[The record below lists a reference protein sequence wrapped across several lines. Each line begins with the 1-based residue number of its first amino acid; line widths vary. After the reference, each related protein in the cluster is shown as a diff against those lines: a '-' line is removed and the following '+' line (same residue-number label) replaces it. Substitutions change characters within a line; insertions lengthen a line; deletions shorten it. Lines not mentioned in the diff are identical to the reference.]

1 MKKDDVLMDIYD
13 EIFKMCSAHG
23 VTFYSSLPCSHNL
36 KFIQKLES
44 LDGEILKNTDKPLI
58 HIPLVR
64 EESGVSLSAGAYL
77 GGRKTA
83 MIIQNQGLGNMI
95 TLMISLNSHLK
106 GSYSIPN
113 LLIISHR
120 GLANEKIDA
129 QKPIGSKTKDIL
141 DLVGFKHCS
150 VKYISELNKFQELLE
165 EYDRGQNIALL
176 VEPDHTKPL
185 YRIES
190 KKNVTRIFKDSK
202 ISMNKIQTSLTRCKA
217 ISEII
222 NQIEDEIVVSN
233 IGHPSRELHRL
244 KDRERNF
251 YLTSC
256 LGHSYT
262 LALGLALSTE
272 DMNQKV
278 ICFEGDGGLLM
289 NTGSLSI
296 LAHKKPK
303 NLIIILLD
311 NGVLGSAGNTETYS
325 LNEVNLSEVVQAYG
339 FPESNIK
346 FISKKEELTK
356 NLRYALKNDGPFLFH
371 VLITDEYENVP
382 ILPLSVVEIKERFMK
397 SIEDARKSKDS

>member
-1 MKKDDVLMDIYD
+1 MDIYD
-13 EIFKMCSAHG
+13 EIFKMCSEHG
-23 VTFYSSLPCSHNL
+23 ITFYSTLPCSHNL
-36 KFIQKLES
+36 KFIQKLEE
-44 LDGEILKNTDKPLI
+44 LDGEILENTDKPLI

-77 GGRKTA
+77 GGRNTA
-83 MIIQNQGLGNMI
+83 MVIQNQGLGNMI
-95 TLMISLNSHLK
+95 TQMLSLNSHLK
-106 GSYSIPN
+106 GSYRIPN

-120 GLANEKIDA
+120 GLENEKISA
-129 QKPIGSKTKDIL
+129 QKPVGSKSKEIL

-150 VKYISELNKFQELLE
+150 VKDSSDLKKFQDLLE
-165 EYDRGQNIALL
+165 EYNKGQNIALL
-176 VEPDHTKPL
+176 VEPDYSKPL

-190 KKNVTRIFKDSK
+190 KKNVTRIFKGTA
-202 ISMNKIQTSLTRCKA
+202 IPTNKIQANMTRRKA
-217 ISEII
+217 ISEVI
-222 NQIEDEIVVSN
+222 NQLEDEFVVSN

-272 DMNQKV
+272 DINKK
-278 ICFEGDGGLLM
+278 IISFEGDGGLLM
-289 NTGSLSI
+289 NAGSLSI

-311 NGVLGSAGNTETYS
+311 NGVWGSAGNTETYT
-325 LNEVNLSEVVQAYG
+325 LNDVNLSGVAQAYG

-346 FISKKEELTK
+346 IISEEEQLAENLK
-356 NLRYALKNDGPFLFH
+356 NALKNDGPFLLH
-371 VLITDEYENVP
+371 VIITDEYENVP

-397 SIEDARKSKDS
+397 SIEDARISKDS

>member
-1 MKKDDVLMDIYD
+1 MDVYD

-23 VTFYSSLPCSHNL
+23 ITFYSTLPCSHNL
-36 KFIQKLES
+36 KFIQKLEK
-44 LDGEILKNTDKPLI
+44 LDGKILENADKPLI

-83 MIIQNQGLGNMI
+83 MVIQNQGLGNMI
-95 TLMISLNSHLK
+95 TQMLSLNSHLN
-106 GSYSIPN
+106 GSYKIPN

-120 GLANEKIDA
+120 GLENEKINA
-129 QKPIGSKTKDIL
+129 QKPVGSKSEEIL

-150 VKYISELNKFQELLE
+150 VKIISDITKFQKLLE
-165 EYDRGQNIALL
+165 EYDKGQNIALL
-176 VEPDHTKPL
+176 VEPDHSKPL

-190 KKNVTRIFKDSK
+190 KKNITRNFKGNK
-202 ISMNKIQTSLTRCKA
+202 ISMNKVQANMTRRKA

-222 NQIEDEIVVSN
+222 NQIENEFVVSN

-262 LALGLALSTE
+262 LALGLALST
-272 DMNQKV
+272 DDINQKI

-289 NTGSLSI
+289 NAGSLSI

-303 NLIIILLD
+303 NLIVILLD
-311 NGVLGSAGNTETYS
+311 NGVWGSTGNTETYA
-325 LNEVNLSEVVQAYG
+325 LNDVNLSGVAQAYG
-339 FPESNIK
+339 FPESNIRI
-346 FISKKEELTK
+346 ISKEEQLAK
-356 NLRYALKNDGPFLFH
+356 NLRIALKNDGPFLFH
-371 VLITDEYENVP
+371 VIITDEYENVP
-382 ILPLSVVEIKERFMK
+382 ILPFSVVEIKERFMK
-397 SIEDARKSKDS
+397 SIEDARGSLN

>member
-1 MKKDDVLMDIYD
+1 MDIYNK
-13 EIFKMCSAHG
+13 IFEMCSEHG
-23 VTFYSSLPCSHNL
+23 INFYSTLPGAHNL
-36 KFIQKLES
+36 KFIQKLEK
-44 LDGEILKNTDKPLI
+44 LDGEILENGNRPLV

-83 MIIQNQGLGNMI
+83 MVIQNQGLGNMI
-95 TLMISLNSHLK
+95 TQMFSLNSRLD
-106 GSYSIPN
+106 GSYRIPN

-120 GLANEKIDA
+120 GLENEKIDA
-129 QKPIGSKTKDIL
+129 QKPLGSKSKEIL

-150 VKYISELNKFQELLE
+150 VKNISDLKKFQELLE
-165 EYDRGQNIALL
+165 EYDKGQSIALL
-176 VEPDHTKPL
+176 VEPDYSKPL

-190 KKNVTRIFKDSK
+190 KKNITRNFKGNT
-202 ISMNKIQTSLTRCKA
+202 IPMNKVQANMTRYKA
-217 ISEII
+217 ISRII
-222 NQIEDEIVVSN
+222 NQIENEFVVSN
-233 IGHPSRELHRL
+233 IGHPSRELHRI

-251 YLTSC
+251 YLKSS
-256 LGHSYT
+256 LGHSYS

-272 DMNQKV
+272 DISQKI

-289 NTGSLSI
+289 NAGSLSI

-311 NGVLGSAGNTETYS
+311 NGVWGSAGNTETYA
-325 LNEVNLSEVVQAYG
+325 LNDVNLSGVAQAYG

-346 FISKKEELTK
+346 IISEEEQLAENLK
-356 NLRYALKNDGPFLFH
+356 NALKNDGPFLFH
-371 VLITDEYENVP
+371 VIITDEYENVP

-397 SIEDARKSKDS
+397 SIEDARISKDS

>member
-1 MKKDDVLMDIYD
+1 MDIYD
-13 EIFKMCSAHG
+13 EIFKMCSEHG
-23 VTFYSSLPCSHNL
+23 ITFYSTLPCSHNL
-36 KFIQKLES
+36 KFIQKLEG
-44 LDGEILKNTDKPLI
+44 LDGKILENAGKPLI

-83 MIIQNQGLGNMI
+83 MVIQNQGLGNMV
-95 TLMISLNSHLK
+95 TQMLSLNSHLN
-106 GSYSIPN
+106 GSYRIPN

-120 GLANEKIDA
+120 GLENEKINA
-129 QKPIGSKTKDIL
+129 QKPVGSKSKEIL

-150 VKYISELNKFQELLE
+150 VKDISDLTRFQELLE
-165 EYDRGQNIALL
+165 EYDKGQNIALL
-176 VEPDHTKPL
+176 VEPDHSKPL

-190 KKNVTRIFKDSK
+190 KINIIRSFKGNTIPMKKVQVNMTRH
-202 ISMNKIQTSLTRCKA
+202 KA
-217 ISEII
+217 ISVII
-222 NQIEDEIVVSN
+222 NQIKNEFVISN
-233 IGHPSRELHRL
+233 IGHPSRELHNL

-272 DMNQKV
+272 DLNQKI

-289 NTGSLSI
+289 NAGSLSI

-303 NLIIILLD
+303 NLIVILLD
-311 NGVLGSAGNTETYS
+311 NGVWGSTGNTETYA
-325 LNEVNLSEVVQAYG
+325 LNDVNLSGVAQAYG
-339 FPESNIK
+339 FPGYNIRI
-346 FISKKEELTK
+346 ISKEELLAE
-356 NLRYALKNDGPFLFH
+356 NLRFALKNDGPFLFH
-371 VLITDEYENVP
+371 IIITDEYENVP

-397 SIEDARKSKDS
+397 SIEDARIAKDS

>member
-1 MKKDDVLMDIYD
+1 MDIYD
-13 EIFKMCSAHG
+13 EIFKMCSEHG
-23 VTFYSSLPCSHNL
+23 ITFYSTLPCSHNL
-36 KFIQKLES
+36 KFIQKLEE
-44 LDGEILKNTDKPLI
+44 LDGEILENVGKPLI

-77 GGRKTA
+77 GGRRTA
-83 MIIQNQGLGNMI
+83 MVIQNQGLGNMI
-95 TLMISLNSHLK
+95 TQMLSLNSHLK
-106 GSYSIPN
+106 GSYRIPN

-120 GLANEKIDA
+120 GLENEKINA
-129 QKPIGSKTKDIL
+129 QKPVGSKSKEIL

-150 VKYISELNKFQELLE
+150 VKNVSDLKKFQELLE
-165 EYDRGQNIALL
+165 EYDKGQNVALL
-176 VEPDHTKPL
+176 VEPDHSKPL

-190 KKNVTRIFKDSK
+190 KNNITRNFKGNT
-202 ISMNKIQTSLTRCKA
+202 IPMNKIQANMTRRKA

-222 NQIEDEIVVSN
+222 NQIENEFVVSN

-272 DMNQKV
+272 DINQKI

-289 NTGSLSI
+289 NAGSLSV
-296 LAHKKPK
+296 LANKKPK
-303 NLIIILLD
+303 NLIVILLD
-311 NGVLGSAGNTETYS
+311 NGVWGSTGNTETYA
-325 LNEVNLSEVVQAYG
+325 LNDVNLSGVAQAFG

-346 FISKKEELTK
+346 IISKEEQLAE
-356 NLRYALKNDGPFLFH
+356 NLRNALKNDGPFLFH
-371 VLITDEYENVP
+371 VIITDEYENVP

-397 SIEDARKSKDS
+397 SIEDARVSKDS

>member
-1 MKKDDVLMDIYD
+1 MDIYD
-13 EIFKMCSAHG
+13 EIFRMCSQHG
-23 VTFYSSLPCSHNL
+23 ITFYSTLPCSYNL
-36 KFIQKLES
+36 KFIQKLEE
-44 LDGEILKNTDKPLI
+44 LDGKILENTDKPLI

-83 MIIQNQGLGNMI
+83 MVIQNQGLGNMI
-95 TLMISLNSHLK
+95 TQILSLNSHLN
-106 GSYSIPN
+106 GSYRIPN

-120 GLANEKIDA
+120 GLENEKINA
-129 QKPIGSKTKDIL
+129 QKPVGSKSKEIL

-150 VKYISELNKFQELLE
+150 VKNISDLKKFQELLE
-165 EYDRGQNIALL
+165 DYDKGQNIALL
-176 VEPDHTKPL
+176 VEPDHSKPL

-190 KKNVTRIFKDSK
+190 KKNITRNFIGNT
-202 ISMNKIQTSLTRCKA
+202 IPMNKVQTKMTRGNA

-222 NQIEDEIVVSN
+222 NQIENEFVVSN
-233 IGHPSRELHRL
+233 IGHPSRELHKL

-272 DMNQKV
+272 DINQKV

-289 NTGSLSI
+289 NAGSLSI

-303 NLIIILLD
+303 NLIVILLD
-311 NGVLGSAGNTETYS
+311 NGVWGSTGNTETYA
-325 LNEVNLSEVVQAYG
+325 LNDVNLSGVAQAYG
-339 FPESNIK
+339 FPETNIK
-346 FISKKEELTK
+346 IISKAEHIAE
-356 NLRYALKNDGPFLFH
+356 NLRKALKNDGPFLFH
-371 VLITDEYENVP
+371 VIITDEYENVP

-397 SIEDARKSKDS
+397 SIEDARSSKDS

>member
-1 MKKDDVLMDIYD
+1 MDIYD
-13 EIFKMCSAHG
+13 EIFKMCSEHG
-23 VTFYSSLPCSHNL
+23 ITFYSTLPGSYNI
-36 KFIQKLES
+36 KFIQKLGD
-44 LDGEILKNTDKPLI
+44 LDGEILENTDNPLI

-64 EESGVSLSAGAYL
+64 EESGVSLNAGAYL

-83 MIIQNQGLGNMI
+83 MVIQSQGIGNMI
-95 TLMISLNSHLK
+95 TQMLSLNSHFN
-106 GSYSIPN
+106 GSYRIPN

-120 GLANEKIDA
+120 GLENEKISA
-129 QKPIGSKTKDIL
+129 QKPVGSKLKEIL

-150 VKYISELNKFQELLE
+150 IKDISDLKKFQELLE
-165 EYDRGQNIALL
+165 EYDKGQNIAVLM
-176 VEPDHTKPL
+176 EPDYSKAL

-190 KKNVTRIFKDSK
+190 KKNITRNFKGNV
-202 ISMNKIQTSLTRCKA
+202 IPLNKVQPNMTRYKA
-217 ISEII
+217 ISVII
-222 NQIEDEIVVSN
+222 NQIENEFVVSN

-244 KDRERNF
+244 KDRQRNF
-251 YLTSC
+251 YLKSC

-272 DMNQKV
+272 DINQK
-278 ICFEGDGGLLM
+278 IISFEGDGGLLM
-289 NTGSLSI
+289 NAGSLSI

>member
-1 MKKDDVLMDIYD
+1 MDIYD
-13 EIFKMCSAHG
+13 EIFRMCSEHG
-23 VTFYSSLPCSHNL
+23 ITFYSTLPCSYNL
-36 KFIQKLES
+36 KFIQKLEE
-44 LDGEILKNTDKPLI
+44 LDGKILENTDKPLI

-83 MIIQNQGLGNMI
+83 MVIQNQGLGNMI
-95 TLMISLNSHLK
+95 TQILSLNSHLN
-106 GSYSIPN
+106 GSYRIPN

-120 GLANEKIDA
+120 GLENEKINA
-129 QKPIGSKTKDIL
+129 QKPVGSKSKEIL

-150 VKYISELNKFQELLE
+150 VKNISDLKKFQELLE
-165 EYDRGQNIALL
+165 NYDKGQNIALL
-176 VEPDHTKPL
+176 VEPDHSKPL

-190 KKNVTRIFKDSK
+190 KKNITRNFIGNT
-202 ISMNKIQTSLTRCKA
+202 IPMNKVQTKMTRGNA

-222 NQIEDEIVVSN
+222 NQIENEFVVSN
-233 IGHPSRELHRL
+233 IGHPSRELHKL

-272 DMNQKV
+272 DINQKV

-289 NTGSLSI
+289 NAGSLSI

-303 NLIIILLD
+303 NLIVILLD
-311 NGVLGSAGNTETYS
+311 NGVWGSTGNTETYA
-325 LNEVNLSEVVQAYG
+325 LNDVNLSGVAQAYG
-339 FPESNIK
+339 FPETNIK
-346 FISKKEELTK
+346 IISKAEHIAE
-356 NLRYALKNDGPFLFH
+356 NLRKALKNDGPFLFH
-371 VLITDEYENVP
+371 VIITDEYENVP

-397 SIEDARKSKDS
+397 SIEDARSSKDS

>member
-1 MKKDDVLMDIYD
+1 MDIYD
-13 EIFKMCSAHG
+13 EIFRMCSEHG
-23 VTFYSSLPCSHNL
+23 ITFYSTLPCSHNL
-36 KFIQKLES
+36 EFIQKLEE
-44 LDGEILKNTDKPLI
+44 LDGEILEDTDKPLI

-83 MIIQNQGLGNMI
+83 MVIQNQGLGNMI
-95 TLMISLNSHLK
+95 TQMLSLNSHLN
-106 GSYSIPN
+106 GSYRIPN

-120 GLANEKIDA
+120 GLENEKINA
-129 QKPIGSKTKDIL
+129 QKPVGSKSKEIL

-150 VKYISELNKFQELLE
+150 VKDISDLKKFQELLE
-165 EYDRGQNIALL
+165 EYDKGQNIALL
-176 VEPDHTKPL
+176 VEPDRSKPL

-190 KKNVTRIFKDSK
+190 KKNITRIFKANT
-202 ISMNKIQTSLTRCKA
+202 IPINKVQANMTRRKA

-222 NQIEDEIVVSN
+222 NEIENEFVVSN
-233 IGHPSRELHRL
+233 IGHPSRELYRL

-272 DMNQKV
+272 DINQKI

-289 NTGSLSI
+289 NAGSLSI

-303 NLIIILLD
+303 NLIVILLD
-311 NGVLGSAGNTETYS
+311 NGVWGSTGNTETYA
-325 LNEVNLSEVVQAYG
+325 LNDVNLSGVAQAYG
-339 FPESNIK
+339 FSESNIK
-346 FISKKEELTK
+346 IISKEEHLAK
-356 NLRYALKNDGPFLFH
+356 NMRNALKNDGPFLFH
-371 VLITDEYENVP
+371 VIITDEYENVP

-397 SIEDARKSKDS
+397 SIEDARVSKDS

>member
-1 MKKDDVLMDIYD
+1 MDIYD
-13 EIFKMCSAHG
+13 EIFKMCSEHG
-23 VTFYSSLPCSHNL
+23 ITFYSTLPCSHNL
-36 KFIQKLES
+36 EFIQKLEE
-44 LDGEILKNTDKPLI
+44 LDGEILEDTDKPLI

-83 MIIQNQGLGNMI
+83 MVIQNQGLGNMI
-95 TLMISLNSHLK
+95 TQMLSLNSHLN
-106 GSYSIPN
+106 GSYRIPN

-120 GLANEKIDA
+120 GLENEKINA
-129 QKPIGSKTKDIL
+129 QKPVGSKSKEIL
-141 DLVGFKHCS
+141 DLVGFKHYS
-150 VKYISELNKFQELLE
+150 VKDISDLKKFQELLE
-165 EYDRGQNIALL
+165 EYDKGQNVALL
-176 VEPDHTKPL
+176 VEPDHSKPL

-190 KKNVTRIFKDSK
+190 KKNITRIFKANT
-202 ISMNKIQTSLTRCKA
+202 IPINKVQANMTRRKA

-222 NQIEDEIVVSN
+222 NEIENEFVVSN
-233 IGHPSRELHRL
+233 IGHPSRELYRL

-272 DMNQKV
+272 DINQKI

-289 NTGSLSI
+289 NAGSLSI

-303 NLIIILLD
+303 NLIVILLD
-311 NGVLGSAGNTETYS
+311 NGVWGSTGNTETYA
-325 LNEVNLSEVVQAYG
+325 LNDVNLSGVAQAYG
-339 FPESNIK
+339 FLESNIK
-346 FISKKEELTK
+346 IISEEEHLAK
-356 NLRYALKNDGPFLFH
+356 NMRIALKNDGPFLFH
-371 VLITDEYENVP
+371 VIITDEYEKVP

-397 SIEDARKSKDS
+397 SIEDARVSKDS

>member
-1 MKKDDVLMDIYD
+1 MDIYD
-13 EIFKMCSAHG
+13 EIFKMFSEHG
-23 VTFYSSLPCSHNL
+23 ITFYSTLPCSHNL
-36 KFIQKLES
+36 KFIQKLEE
-44 LDGEILKNTDKPLI
+44 LDGEILKNIGKPLI

-77 GGRKTA
+77 GGRRTA
-83 MIIQNQGLGNMI
+83 MVIQNQGLGNMI
-95 TLMISLNSHLK
+95 TQMLSLNSHLN
-106 GSYSIPN
+106 GSYRIPN

-120 GLANEKIDA
+120 GLENEKINA
-129 QKPIGSKTKDIL
+129 QKPVGSKSKEIL

-150 VKYISELNKFQELLE
+150 IKHISDLKKFQELLE
-165 EYDRGQNIALL
+165 KYDKGQNIAIL
-176 VEPDHTKPL
+176 VEPDHSKPL

-190 KKNVTRIFKDSK
+190 KKNITRNFKGNT
-202 ISMNKIQTSLTRCKA
+202 IPMNKVQADMTRHKA

-222 NQIEDEIVVSN
+222 NQIENEFVVSN

-272 DMNQKV
+272 DINQKI

-289 NTGSLSI
+289 NAGSLSI

-303 NLIIILLD
+303 NLIVILLD
-311 NGVLGSAGNTETYS
+311 NGVWGSTGNTETYA
-325 LNEVNLSEVVQAYG
+325 LNDVNLSGVAQAYG

-346 FISKKEELTK
+346 IISKEEHLAESVR
-356 NLRYALKNDGPFLFH
+356 NALKNDGPFLFH
-371 VLITDEYENVP
+371 VIITDEYENVP

-397 SIEDARKSKDS
+397 SIEDARVSKDS

>member
-1 MKKDDVLMDIYD
+1 MDIYD

-36 KFIQKLES
+36 KFIQKLEG
-44 LDGEILKNTDKPLI
+44 LDGKILENTDKPLI

-83 MIIQNQGLGNMI
+83 MVIQNQGLGNMI
-95 TLMISLNSHLK
+95 NQMLSLNSHLN
-106 GSYSIPN
+106 GSYRIPN
-113 LLIISHR
+113 LLIVSHR

-129 QKPIGSKTKDIL
+129 QKPVGSKTKDIL
-141 DLVGFKHCS
+141 DLVGFKYFS
-150 VKYISELNKFQELLE
+150 VKDISDLKRFRELLE
-165 EYDRGQNIALL
+165 EYDKGQNIALL
-176 VEPDHTKPL
+176 VEPDHSKAL
-185 YRIES
+185 YRIET
-190 KKNVTRIFKDSK
+190 KKNITRNFKGNA
-202 ISMNKIQTSLTRCKA
+202 IPMNKVQANMTRHKA
-217 ISEII
+217 ISEVI
-222 NQIEDEIVVSN
+222 NQIENEFVISN
-233 IGHPSRELHRL
+233 IGHPSRELYRL

-262 LALGLALSTE
+262 LALGLSLSTE
-272 DMNQKV
+272 DLNNKI

-289 NTGSLSI
+289 NAGSLSI

-303 NLIIILLD
+303 NLIVILLD
-311 NGVLGSAGNTETYS
+311 NGVWGSTGNTETYA
-325 LNEVNLSEVVQAYG
+325 LNDVNLSGVAQAYG

-346 FISKKEELTK
+346 IISKEEHLAE
-356 NLRYALKNDGPFLFH
+356 NLRNALKNDGPFLFH
-371 VLITDEYENVP
+371 VIITDEYEKVP

-397 SIEDARKSKDS
+397 SIEDARVSKDS